1 MNAVDKARAFAL
13 IAEHMTATKRQEMA
27 DKIAEELV
35 GGHRAVEN
43 THGAQ
48 TLPGMGGDESP
59 PDPIVTFLEAKGYRE
74 GNLVRLTAR
83 MTEVASRGG
92 LVPPY
97 SAALLARIYEEAV
110 TDAVAP

>member
-13 IAEHMTATKRQEMA
+13 IAEHMTATKRQETA

-35 GGHRAVEN
+35 GGRRAVEN

-59 PDPIVTFLEAKGYRE
+59 PDPTVAFLEAKGYRE
-74 GNLVRLTAR
+74 GDLVRLTAR
-83 MTEVASRGG
+83 MAEIASRGG

-97 SAALLARIYEEAV
+97 SPELLELIYERAAV
-110 TDAVAP
+110 DVVAP